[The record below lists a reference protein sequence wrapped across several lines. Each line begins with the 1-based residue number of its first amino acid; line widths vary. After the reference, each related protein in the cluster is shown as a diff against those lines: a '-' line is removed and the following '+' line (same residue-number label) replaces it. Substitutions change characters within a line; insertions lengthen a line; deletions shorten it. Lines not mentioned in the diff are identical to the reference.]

1 VVTSCTKVRVSVLQV
16 DAPYPIVYAQTVEIK
31 YGPTVIL
38 TLLDPI
44 AGMIKV
50 FLPRRY
56 GMMFTRE
63 DMAAINDKSV
73 TRALK
78 YLGTCPNTK
87 GFILTLCKV
96 FVYKWHSER
105 RRLLVFFTWTFCTK

>member
-1 VVTSCTKVRVSVLQV
+1 MDLSERFNVVTSFTIVRVSELQV
-16 DAPYPIVYAQTVEIK
+16 DAPYPIVYAQTVETK

-38 TLLDPI
+38 TLLDSI

-56 GMMFTRE
+56 CMMFIQD
-63 DMAAINDKSV
+63 DMAAINDKRVS
-73 TRALK
+73 RALK

-87 GFILTLCKV
+87 GFMLN
-96 FVYKWHSER
+96 
-105 RRLLVFFTWTFCTK
+105 LV